1 MGRPSGAD
9 GPASACGRRFTT
21 FERVEET
28 PLQVVKRSVDRQ
40 LFDRDKVAT
49 GVRLAAKGRPIETDD
64 HGATIDALIV
74 GVEDAIRLT
83 GTPEVT
89 TEAIGRA
96 VLERLRELDPVA
108 AVRFASVYLGF
119 DDLSDFERE
128 ITLLAKRT
136 EPKRH

>member
-1 MGRPSGAD
+1 M
-9 GPASACGRRFTT
+9 ACGRRFTT

-28 PLQVVKRSVDRQ
+28 PLQVVKRSGDRQ
-40 LFDRDKVAT
+40 PFDRDKVAT

-64 HGATIDALIV
+64 DSAAIEALIV

-96 VLERLRELDPVA
+96 RPRAPAGARPGGRRALRQRLPRL
-108 AVRFASVYLGF
+108 
-119 DDLSDFERE
+119 
-128 ITLLAKRT
+128 
-136 EPKRH
+136 